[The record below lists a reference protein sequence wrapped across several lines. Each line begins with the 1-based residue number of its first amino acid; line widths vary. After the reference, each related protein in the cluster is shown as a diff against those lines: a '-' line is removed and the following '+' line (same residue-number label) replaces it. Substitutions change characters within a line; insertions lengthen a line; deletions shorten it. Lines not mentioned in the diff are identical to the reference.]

1 MFQGIAFIDLVVGW
15 ISEYDMHDIVNAGSV
30 VRVYSVYILETL
42 IRNDSVIV
50 RENFIRQEEKN
61 SKGKH
66 VDR

>member
-1 MFQGIAFIDLVVGW
+1 
-15 ISEYDMHDIVNAGSV
+15 MHDIVNAGSV

-61 SKGKH
+61 SKGGEG
-66 VDR
+66 RGTPGTCCWTRYGF